1 VWKESTTIDI
11 GMPAGIGGRYPVE
24 DGLAGGRG
32 PTAFVLGGGGS
43 LGAVQAG
50 MLYALFEAG
59 IRPDFIIG
67 TSIGS
72 LNGAYLAGHFD
83 LEGIESLSA
92 LWASVRRPDV
102 FRINVRSLLGGV
114 VGYRDHLF
122 DELGLRALIARAELG
137 FDRLEV
143 APVPLHVV
151 ATDILSGTPVVLS
164 SGDAT
169 QALLAS
175 AAIPGVFPPVA
186 VGDQLLVD
194 GGVLANL
201 PVLQAI
207 ELGASRLYVLPAMS
221 GGIATVPSGA
231 IDMMQ
236 RSMMITTGALDRDA
250 LARAAA
256 SVEVHTLPIPM
267 TQVSM
272 FDFGQTSVL
281 VEGAY
286 LSTAAWL
293 HESEYELVP

>member
-1 VWKESTTIDI
+1 
-11 GMPAGIGGRYPVE
+11 M
-24 DGLAGGRG
+24 
-32 PTAFVLGGGGS
+32 
-43 LGAVQAG
+43 
-50 MLYALFEAG
+50 
-59 IRPDFIIG
+59 
-67 TSIGS
+67 
-72 LNGAYLAGHFD
+72 
-83 LEGIESLSA
+83 
-92 LWASVRRPDV
+92 
-102 FRINVRSLLGGV
+102 
-114 VGYRDHLF
+114 
-122 DELGLRALIARAELG
+122 
-137 FDRLEV
+137 
-143 APVPLHVV
+143 
-151 ATDILSGTPVVLS
+151 ATDLLRGTPVVLS
-164 SGDAT
+164 SGDT
-169 QALLAS
+169 IQALLAS

-207 ELGASRLYVLPAMS
+207 ELGATRLFVLPTTS
-221 GGIATVPSGA
+221 GDITAVPTGA

-256 SVEVHTLPIPM
+256 TVEVHTLPLPT

>member
-1 VWKESTTIDI
+1 MTIEAGMGSEI
-11 GMPAGIGGRYPVE
+11 GGGYPAAGAPAGEP
-24 DGLAGGRG
+24 G
-32 PTAFVLGGGGS
+32 PGQTAFVLGGGGS

-59 IRPDFIIG
+59 IRPDFIVG

-72 LNGAYLAGHFD
+72 LNGAYLSGHFD
-83 LEGIESLSA
+83 LQGIESLSE
-92 LWASVRRPDV
+92 LWSSVRRPDV

-122 DELGLRALIARAELG
+122 DELGLRALIDRAELG
-137 FDRLEV
+137 FDRLEQ
-143 APVPLHVV
+143 APVPVHAV
-151 ATDILSGTPVVLS
+151 ATDILSGSSVVLS
-164 SGDAT
+164 NGDTT

-186 VGDQLLVD
+186 VGDWLLVD

-201 PVLQAI
+201 PVLQAM
-207 ELGASRLYVLPAMS
+207 ELGATRLYVLPTTA

-236 RSMMITTGALDRDA
+236 RSMMITTGALDRGA

-256 SVEVHTLPIPM
+256 SVEVHILPLPM

-293 HESEYELVP
+293 HESEYELVS